1 MPDFGAPIA
10 QDVNVSPQQGIQTI
24 SGILGLKQQQQQL
37 QTQTAQAQ
45 MATQQQQELKNLST
59 FTSNAITDPSYRNAD
74 GSPNVQKFQ
83 AGAMA
88 VAPVFGQQYI
98 GQMTGAFNGQVDNR
112 KALLG
117 LTNEQRQTASGYLGA
132 FSADPRNIPGSPQY
146 DPTGV
151 DNRYLDSLEQA
162 RSVSDDP
169 GYQRALDSMLMHSPS
184 TAQLPTDQAAR
195 TRTSLAQRQ
204 ATVAAN
210 PTISS
215 ADLAQQA
222 RTTAVGAGAPN
233 AGLSAPAVS
242 MVQGPK
248 GLVPT
253 NINPMSPS
261 GVGPVGP
268 AQAQGIPPQLATQ
281 PVTGAQ
287 AIVGPGGTARPVQPA
302 PGSPGASGTGQ
313 PNWWSPGPGQAQF
326 VQANAAALAGRIQ
339 QGNQTANTSPQAIDA
354 LTRARSILD
363 QGTWTGGTFN
373 LFKDLKNVAAGLGVD
388 TSSTTNANELV
399 KNLARF
405 EAARAGQVG
414 NTDAARALY
423 ESGAPN
429 VHVDAQAAKNIV
441 TQALGTEQWIQ
452 GYAKVVGSAPDPQTA
467 TQREQA
473 FRSVPNAVLAY
484 EAGVMRS
491 PTEMDAFVKQYGV
504 NKQQLAQARAQLR
517 QLGAL

>member
-1 MPDFGAPIA
+1 M
-10 QDVNVSPQQGIQTI
+10 
-24 SGILGLKQQQQQL
+24 
-37 QTQTAQAQ
+37 
-45 MATQQQQELKNLST
+45 
-59 FTSNAITDPSYRNAD
+59 
-74 GSPNVQKFQ
+74 
-83 AGAMA
+83 
-88 VAPVFGQQYI
+88 
-98 GQMTGAFNGQVDNR
+98 
-112 KALLG
+112 
-117 LTNEQRQTASGYLGA
+117 
-132 FSADPRNIPGSPQY
+132 
-146 DPTGV
+146 
-151 DNRYLDSLEQA
+151 
-162 RSVSDDP
+162 
-169 GYQRALDSMLMHSPS
+169 
-184 TAQLPTDQAAR
+184 
-195 TRTSLAQRQ
+195 
-204 ATVAAN
+204 
-210 PTISS
+210 
-215 ADLAQQA
+215 
-222 RTTAVGAGAPN
+222 
-233 AGLSAPAVS
+233 
-242 MVQGPK
+242 
-248 GLVPT
+248 PT

-373 LFKDLKNVAAGLGVD
+373 LFKDLKNVAAGFGVD
-388 TSSTTNANELV
+388 TSSTTNANEFV

-414 NTDAARALY
+414 NTDAARQLY